1 LGRSVGGRLRATL
14 RLDPEDAAAVD
25 VDHLA
30 FMMVG
35 AIAGLEA
42 HEPMEFA
49 RLDGMYVINP
59 HGSATELEQIG
70 RHMAEFL
77 RNDAQED

>member
-1 LGRSVGGRLRATL
+1 
-14 RLDPEDAAAVD
+14 
-25 VDHLA
+25 
-30 FMMVG
+30 
-35 AIAGLEA
+35 
-42 HEPMEFA
+42 
-49 RLDGMYVINP
+49 MYVINP